1 MSVSL
6 TLPDGSLRSYP
17 GPVSGTTLA
26 ADIGPGLAKAALA
39 MRVDGLLVDLA
50 HVIERDA
57 RVDIVTRKSDDALDL
72 LRHDCAHIMA
82 EAVQELF
89 PGTQVTIGPSI
100 ENGFY
105 YDFARDEPFTTAD
118 LEVIEKRMH
127 EIVDRNETIA
137 REVWDRDEAADFFL
151 NKGEI
156 YKAEIIRDIPAGEKI
171 SLYRQGDFI
180 DLCRG
185 PHLPATGKLGHG
197 FKLMKVAG
205 AYWRGDHRN
214 AMLQRIYGTAWRD
227 EKELKDYLFRLEEAE
242 RRDHRKLG
250 REMDLFHLQEE
261 AAGSIFWHTKGWTL
275 YRVLENYIR
284 RKIEADGYEEV
295 RTPQLVDSSLYI
307 ASGHWEMYGDNMLK
321 VPVDDGKRMFGV
333 KPMNCP
339 GHVQIFKQ
347 GLVSYRDLPIRMA
360 EFGCCHRNEPSGALH
375 GIMRVR
381 QFVQDDAHIFC
392 TADQVVEE
400 TKKFCRLLESVY
412 ADLGF
417 SDFKVILATRPEKR
431 IGTEEEWDKNE
442 GDLAAAI
449 SAAGLSYEVSVGDGA
464 FYGPKIEFH
473 LRDAIGRTWQ
483 CGTHQLDS
491 LLPQRLDASYIAADG
506 SRQRPVMLHRA
517 ILGSLERF
525 IGILIEHYAGHLP
538 LWLAPTQVVVATITS
553 DADDYAAEVAQLLK
567 EKGLRVETDLR
578 NEKINLK
585 VREHSLAKA
594 PYMLVLGRREAENR
608 QVALRKLHGGEQT
621 VIDLGEAITRLVGEA
636 LPPA

>member
-39 MRVDGLLVDLA
+39 MRVDGELVDLA
-50 HVIERDA
+50 QVIEQDA
-57 RVDIVTRKSDDALDL
+57 KVEIITRKSAEALDL
-72 LRHDCAHIMA
+72 LRHDCAHVMA

-105 YDFARDEPFTTAD
+105 YDFARGEPFTPDD
-118 LEVIEKRMH
+118 LAVIEKRMH
-127 EIVDRNETIA
+127 EIVERDEAIK
-137 REVWDRDEAADFFL
+137 REVWERDAAAAFFL
-151 NKGEI
+151 DKGEI
-156 YKAEIIRDIPAGEKI
+156 YKAEIIRDIPAGQNI

-214 AMLQRIYGTAWRD
+214 AMLQRIYGTCWRD
-227 EKELKDYLFRLEEAE
+227 EKELKDYLHQLEEAE
-242 RRDHRKLG
+242 KRDHRKLG

-261 AAGSIFWHTKGWTL
+261 AAGSVFWHAKGWTL
-275 YRVLENYIR
+275 YRILENYIR

-321 VPVDDGKRMFGV
+321 VPVDEGKRMFGV

-431 IGTEEEWDKNE
+431 IGTDAEWDKNE

-449 SAAGLSYEVSVGDGA
+449 TEAGLSFEVSPGDGA

-506 SRQRPVMLHRA
+506 SKQRPVMLHRA

-538 LWLAPTQVVVATITS
+538 LWLAPTQAVVATITS
-553 DADDYAAEVAQLLK
+553 DADGYAEQVVAALK
-567 EKGLRVETDLR
+567 ARGLRVELDTR

-585 VREHSLAKA
+585 VREHSLVKT
-594 PYMLVLGRREAENR
+594 PYMLVLGKREAEEGK
-608 QVALRKLHGGEQT
+608 VALRKLLGGEQ
-621 VIDLGEAITRLVGEA
+621 VVLGLDDAVARLAEEA

>member
-50 HVIERDA
+50 HVIEQDA

-105 YDFARDEPFTTAD
+105 YDFARGEPFTTAD

-127 EIVDRNETIA
+127 EIVDRNEAIA

-151 NKGEI
+151 SKGEI

-214 AMLQRIYGTAWRD
+214 AMLQRIYGTCWRD

-284 RKIEADGYEEV
+284 RKIEVDGYEEV

-321 VPVDDGKRMFGV
+321 VPVDEGKRMFGV

-449 SAAGLSYEVSVGDGA
+449 SAAGLSYEVSEGDGA

-506 SRQRPVMLHRA
+506 SKQRPVMLHRA

-621 VIDLGEAITRLVGEA
+621 VIDLGEAITRLTGEA

>member
-39 MRVDGLLVDLA
+39 LRIDGELADLA
-50 HVIERDA
+50 TVIEKDSR
-57 RVDIVTRKSDDALDL
+57 IEIITRKSEDALDL
-72 LRHDCAHIMA
+72 IRHDCAHVMA

-105 YDFARDEPFTTAD
+105 YDFARAEPFTPAD

-127 EIVDRNETIA
+127 DIVNRDESIR
-137 REVWDRDEAADFFL
+137 REVWDRDAAADFFL

-156 YKAEIIRDIPAGEKI
+156 YKAEIIRDIPSGEKI
-171 SLYRQGDFI
+171 SLYAQGDFI

-185 PHLPATGKLGHG
+185 PHLPSTGKLGHG

-227 EKELKDYLFRLEEAE
+227 EKELKDYLHRLEEAE

-261 AAGSIFWHTKGWTL
+261 AAGSVFWHAKGWTL
-275 YRVLENYIR
+275 YRLLENYIR

-307 ASGHWEMYGDNMLK
+307 ASGHWDMYGDNMLK

-339 GHVQIFKQ
+339 GHVQVFKQ

-392 TADQVVEE
+392 TPDQVVEE

-431 IGTEEEWDKNE
+431 IGTEAEWDKNE

-449 SAAGLSYEVSVGDGA
+449 KAAGLDFEISVGDGA

-491 LLPQRLDASYIAADG
+491 LLPQRLDASYIAPDG
-506 SRQRPVMLHRA
+506 SKQRPVMLHRA

-553 DADDYAAEVAQLLK
+553 EADGYAEDVARTLK
-567 EKGLRVETDLR
+567 ARGLRVETDLR

-585 VREHSLAKA
+585 VREHSLVKT
-594 PYMLVLGRREAENR
+594 PYMLVLGKREAENR

-621 VIDLGEAITRLVGEA
+621 VMSLDEA
-636 LPPA
+636 LERLATEARPPA